1 MRVNTL
7 VATWVG
13 GQSCGRIYVNADD
26 DEDFACEVHA
36 SSYSL
41 SFAMA
46 FLIMHISLRA
56 CVSVYVC
63 VRDIDTP
70 G

>member
-1 MRVNTL
+1 M
-7 VATWVG
+7 
-13 GQSCGRIYVNADD
+13 NADD
-26 DEDFACEVHA
+26 DEDFACDVHA
-36 SSYSL
+36 SSYPL